1 MENLSR
7 KRLQDSIRRRV
18 EPFLET
24 SLSNNEV
31 ARRAH
36 TSATTVA
43 RYRKERGIAMDVV
56 KGGDGKDYAVGGE
69 SARIALE
76 VKRHLNAV
84 RALMVPEEM
93 PLEVISVIEEIHQS
107 VQRVKA

>member
-1 MENLSR
+1 MERQSR
-7 KRLQDSIRRRV
+7 KLKREALRQRL
-18 EPFLET
+18 EPLLAT
-24 SLSNNEV
+24 ALSNNEV

-36 TSATTVA
+36 TSATTIA
-43 RYRKERGIAMDVV
+43 RYRKQRGITLDVV
-56 KGGDGKDYAVGGE
+56 KGGDGKDYAIGGE
-69 SARIALE
+69 SARIALA

-93 PLEVISVIEEIHQS
+93 PLEVISMIEEIHQS